1 MTYDKK
7 NRSITKDKVDIKF
20 HESWISGYL
29 LFDNEPITEIYKK
42 LERYYNKNIETEKGL
57 DKISFSGKLDLKD
70 RLEDVLE
77 NISFAS
83 AVKVQERNGSFIIKK

>member
-1 MTYDKK
+1 M
-7 NRSITKDKVDIKF
+7 
-20 HESWISGYL
+20 E
-29 LFDNEPITEIYKK
+29 
-42 LERYYNKNIETEKGL
+42 
-57 DKISFSGKLDLKD
+57 KISFSGKLDLKN